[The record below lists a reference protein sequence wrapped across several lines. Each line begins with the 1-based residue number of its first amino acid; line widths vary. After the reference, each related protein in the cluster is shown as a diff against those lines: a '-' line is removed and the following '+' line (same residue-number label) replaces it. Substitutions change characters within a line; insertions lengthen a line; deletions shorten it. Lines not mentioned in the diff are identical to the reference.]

1 MRCMINVTPDA
12 SASNRDGARNRIDPR
27 VFDRRK
33 VDHQAVITNSQTA
46 RVVAAASDGNQ
57 ETVIARE
64 IHGPHDVC
72 DIHAL
77 RDQAWFFVDHP
88 VIHLSGVVIICVA
101 RLNQSASEVWFEL
114 GDGIFVEH
122 GKRVVTQT
130 VIPGGR
136 TIKS

>member
-1 MRCMINVTPDA
+1 MRCMIDVTPDA

-64 IHGPHDVC
+64 IHAPHDVC
-72 DIHAL
+72 DIQAL
-77 RDQAWFFVDHP
+77 RDQAWFFVDDS
-88 VIHLSGVVIICVA
+88 VIYLSGIVIM
-101 RLNQSASEVWFEL
+101 
-114 GDGIFVEH
+114 
-122 GKRVVTQT
+122 
-130 VIPGGR
+130 
-136 TIKS
+136 